1 MRKKEG
7 RDEEVAKR
15 FPNDVKEHV
24 LTIVFDSD
32 VHRHLICGKPGDC
45 CGRFEIVTFPGYLVI
60 VGDYGSFTFWRL
72 RDMFEFFGEGQVNLS
87 YWCEKLTAVNKD
99 NGAESFSQDKLR
111 ENLLDYM
118 EVNSVKQLSDEL
130 IRVYN
135 SESEYD
141 FYLNLSHCDKNY
153 DIWEIGIKDYTYYYI
168 WCCHAIVWA
177 IKEYR
182 KMKKGENNE
191 R

>member
-1 MRKKEG
+1 MRKKED
-7 RDEEVAKR
+7 RCEEVAKR
-15 FPNDVKEHV
+15 FPNDVKDHV
-24 LTIVFDSD
+24 LTVVLDSD
-32 VHRHLICGKPGDC
+32 VHRHLICGRPGDS

-72 RDMFEFFGEGQVNLS
+72 HDMFNFFGEGQVNLS
-87 YWCEKLTAVNKD
+87 YWHEKLTAVDKND
-99 NGAESFSQDKLR
+99 GAEAFSQDKMR

-118 EVNSVKQLSDEL
+118 DVDSVDKLSDEL
-130 IRVYN
+130 IHLYN

-141 FYLNLSHCDKNY
+141 FGFSYGQCDESY
-153 DIWEIGIKDYTYYYI
+153 DIWEIRIKDYTYYFI

-182 KMKKGENNE
+182 KMKGENNE